1 MRDCLQTS
9 KREQTIGDAARLSDE
24 AFGVGSVYDLAVVNL
39 QSAVEPPF
47 VRLWRAP
54 YNALKW
60 PAVMN
65 ALDTLVLRVAAIES
79 IIEASSQGTL
89 GQLQITTQR

>member
-1 MRDCLQTS
+1 MR
-9 KREQTIGDAARLSDE
+9 DAARLSDE
-24 AFGVGSVYDLAVVNL
+24 GHLWWIAISVCDSAILNL
-39 QSAVEPPF
+39 QSTVEPPF
-47 VRLWRAP
+47 VRLLRAP

-79 IIEASSQGTL
+79 IIEASSHAYSKSL
-89 GQLQITTQR
+89 LRITQ

>member
-1 MRDCLQTS
+1 MPVCDP
-9 KREQTIGDAARLSDE
+9 
-24 AFGVGSVYDLAVVNL
+24 AVVNL

-79 IIEASSQGTL
+79 IIEASIHVSMA
-89 GQLQITTQR
+89 